1 MQRRLSNN
9 TEERADIDNLL
20 TSEKAD
26 ETSYAKWKLSPKDCD
41 ILIKMML
48 EKQVTMYYP
57 NVLKETNNQINH
69 ETAE

>member
-1 MQRRLSNN
+1 MQRRLSYN

-26 ETSYAKWKLSPKDCD
+26 ETNYAKWKLSPKDCD